1 MIFNIN
7 YANAGLLP
15 GLGGHKVTLS
25 PLAGSNPRTAPFSSM
40 LKMTNSA
47 ETVLNRS
54 TVYEVQFSV
63 TDPTSFGLAV
73 HSVTLY

>member
-1 MIFNIN
+1 VQVV
-7 YANAGLLP
+7 LKTT
-15 GLGGHKVTLS
+15 GGGYFQVTLA
-25 PLAGSNPRTAPFSSM
+25 PVAGSNLRTAPFSSM
-40 LKMTNSA
+40 LKMTNSL

-73 HSVTLY
+73 HSVSLY